1 MTRDE
6 ALRHWMDTA
15 VAAKRWEQMHAL
27 HQIVMR
33 DRERLAAEFTA
44 SFKQLCLHIRCMQ
57 DEKRKGKIKYIHY
70 SALRSRLLSG
80 DHRCRIDAYDRQ
92 WYADAADCSAEY
104 DAGWAFGRLDEF
116 TRAIAEQGKRYV
128 GKVLP
133 ADVEA
138 VMRSEAVWYTAYLV
152 KLARHAVR
160 EAVRSDEFAAIDKED
175 ELYIMVGEYK
185 DRSELVYRYEVREKD
200 GRELREMLSAGQRS
214 EYVYEVF
221 SGTDLSGMYF
231 SLLNFSYANLS
242 ASTLAGNAIW
252 GCAFIGAD
260 FRGANLEG
268 VDMNRSIVHGASFKE
283 ANLRNASLE
292 HIQGGLS
299 FPVPEELHI
308 PPFMETS
315 FQDANLE
322 HTSLRGADLR
332 GADFRGAALR
342 EACFTDAE
350 LEGAIF
356 AAEDVRQLGLSERQL
371 AGIVIAEVCRA

>member
-15 VAAKRWEQMHAL
+15 VAAKRWEHMHAL
-27 HQIVMR
+27 HHIVMR
-33 DRERLAAEFTA
+33 DREKLAAEFIA
-44 SFKQLCLHIRCMQ
+44 SFKHICRRIRRMQ

-80 DHRCRIDAYDRQ
+80 DYRCRIDAYDKQ
-92 WYADAADCSAEY
+92 WYTDPQECSAEY
-104 DAGWAFGRLDEF
+104 DAGWAFCSLGDF
-116 TRAIAEQGKRYV
+116 TLAIAEQGKRYV

-138 VMRSEAVWYTAYLV
+138 VMRSETVWYAAYLV
-152 KLARHAVR
+152 KLARDALR

-185 DRSELVYRYEVREKD
+185 DRSELVYRHDARAKD
-200 GRELREMLSAGQRS
+200 GRELRAMLSAGERT

-221 SGTDLSGMYF
+221 GGADLSGMYF

-242 ASTLAGNAIW
+242 HCTLAGNAIW

-322 HTSLRGADLR
+322 QASFRGADLR

-356 AAEDVRQLGLSERQL
+356 DDEDVKHLGLSERQL
-371 AGIVIAEVCRA
+371 ADIVIAEGCRA